1 LKVEHIHEA
10 VRSGEMVDYCDV
22 GVTHA
27 EIPGLL
33 LHPGGSGGGEED
45 LFSLAELG
53 DRDSQ
58 LTRYVCLSG
67 SSSFIRPPGR

>member
-1 LKVEHIHEA
+1 
-10 VRSGEMVDYCDV
+10 MVDYCDV

-27 EIPGLL
+27 EIQASFFIPVVVV
-33 LHPGGSGGGEED
+33 GGEED

>member
-33 LHPGGSGGGEED
+33 LHSGGSGGGGGGFV
-45 LFSLAELG
+45 LVSRAG
-53 DRDSQ
+53 
-58 LTRYVCLSG
+58 
-67 SSSFIRPPGR
+67 RP